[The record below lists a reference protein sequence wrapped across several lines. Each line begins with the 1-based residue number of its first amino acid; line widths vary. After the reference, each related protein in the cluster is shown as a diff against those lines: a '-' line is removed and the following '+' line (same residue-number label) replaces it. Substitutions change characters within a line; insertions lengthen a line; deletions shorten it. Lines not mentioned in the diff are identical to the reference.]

1 MKIVNRQE
9 IPQTNNMMDS
19 MDVYEFAL
27 GLFGLQIDLI
37 GFLQRIDYCY
47 PSIDCM
53 QPLIITILKGN
64 PHLRLSFCRTV
75 NLDSCKLTPAYR
87 ICQHDLSSPCSGQ

>member
-19 MDVYEFAL
+19 MDVYKFSL

-37 GFLQRIDYCY
+37 GFYKELITAARVYRLHAASCY
-47 PSIDCM
+47 YYSERKPPSEVEFLYDC
-53 QPLIITILKGN
+53 
-64 PHLRLSFCRTV
+64 
-75 NLDSCKLTPAYR
+75 
-87 ICQHDLSSPCSGQ
+87 